1 MIILIWLLKYGG
13 GDDAEDTWGVLSVD
27 EYASSGIMIY
37 PTAASEVLFIANV
50 TNSIV
55 DIVIFDAVGKEINI
69 PIDNN
74 ELDIHSLKSG
84 MYFIKIFKNSNISS
98 FKFIKK

>member
-1 MIILIWLLKYGG
+1 MGNMI
-13 GDDAEDTWGVLSVD
+13 GVDWNSSLSVFTNTI
-27 EYASSGIMIY
+27 SNINVY
-37 PTAASEVLFIANV
+37 PTVVSEVLFIGNV

-55 DIVIFDAVGKEINI
+55 DIIIFDTVGKEINI

-74 ELDIHSLKSG
+74 ELDVHNLKSG
-84 MYFIKIFKNSNISS
+84 MYFIKIFENSNISS